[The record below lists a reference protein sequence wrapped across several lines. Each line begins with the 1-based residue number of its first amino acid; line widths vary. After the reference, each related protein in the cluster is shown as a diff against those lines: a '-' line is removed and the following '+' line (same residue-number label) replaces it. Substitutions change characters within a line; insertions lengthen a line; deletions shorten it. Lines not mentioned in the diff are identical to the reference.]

1 MDVNSNNVWIVYC
14 IFAVVYMEV
23 SNNID
28 AIRDL
33 MEQELLRSIDKKSVV
48 GGTGM
53 SRTSDRLYVWVDALM
68 RASGGCLRYDSVGG
82 SVMVFDGKVWV
93 GVVSYGREVSDS
105 LMCKVARDVL
115 LRVDPSIHKGDLMSC
130 EKRLGKAI
138 VDGAM
143 MSVMGEGSSYVGFQN
158 GVWDFSDPLEP
169 VRHGFGERLP
179 IRELREYDYDPGARC
194 PEWEAFLGNTLGE
207 ADMRTLQM
215 FFGLGVKA
223 RTGLGHS
230 VEKMLWMVGSGGN
243 GKSTC
248 LDVLE
253 HVYGGGLFSHASLP
267 TLLDGNVLNR
277 MLGTSPIIG
286 RRYNRC
292 DEIQMSDITKK
303 TDLLKRL
310 CSADHVEYR
319 RIKGNA
325 SSSNE
330 IPFFVFSM
338 NRMPSSRSTDEA
350 LLRRLLIVRF
360 KYSVRAEDMDTGLCS
375 RLCKE
380 SSGIWNWCLEGYRK
394 LVEYGFRFPRSK
406 DNEVEQ
412 RKMMMASGQQM
423 EVWLQD
429 EGMASVGRTRLQ
441 NPYRVLLNTL
451 WDRYKDWCERND
463 VDIDVDTPRAM
474 AQMMGGGARGAR
486 GLGYVK
492 KRCSAGVFF
501 EVYSD
506 KKIEFGV

>member
-1 MDVNSNNVWIVYC
+1 
-14 IFAVVYMEV
+14 MEV

-28 AIRDL
+28 TIRDL

-93 GVVSYGREVSDS
+93 GVSSYGRDVSDS

-143 MSVMGEGSSYVGFQN
+143 MSAIGEGSSYVGFQN

-253 HVYGGGLFSHASLP
+253 HVYGEGLFSHASLP

-325 SSSNE
+325 
-330 IPFFVFSM
+330 
-338 NRMPSSRSTDEA
+338 
-350 LLRRLLIVRF
+350 
-360 KYSVRAEDMDTGLCS
+360 
-375 RLCKE
+375 
-380 SSGIWNWCLEGYRK
+380 
-394 LVEYGFRFPRSK
+394 
-406 DNEVEQ
+406 
-412 RKMMMASGQQM
+412 
-423 EVWLQD
+423 
-429 EGMASVGRTRLQ
+429 
-441 NPYRVLLNTL
+441 
-451 WDRYKDWCERND
+451 
-463 VDIDVDTPRAM
+463 
-474 AQMMGGGARGAR
+474 
-486 GLGYVK
+486 
-492 KRCSAGVFF
+492 
-501 EVYSD
+501 
-506 KKIEFGV
+506 

>member
-1 MDVNSNNVWIVYC
+1 MGEIS
-14 IFAVVYMEV
+14 
-23 SNNID
+23 NID
-28 AIRDL
+28 TIREL
-33 MEQELLRSIDKKSVV
+33 MERELQRSIDKKSVV

-68 RASGGCLRYDSVGG
+68 RAAGGCLRYDGVSGG
-82 SVMVFDGKVWV
+82 VMVFDGKVWMD
-93 GVVSYGREVSDS
+93 VSQCGREVYDS
-105 LMCKVARDVL
+105 LVCRVARDVL
-115 LRVDPSIHKGDLMSC
+115 LKSDGSIHKGDLMSC

-138 VDGAM
+138 TDGAM
-143 MSVMGEGSSYVGFQN
+143 MNKFSEGSVYVGFQN
-158 GVWDFSDPLEP
+158 GIWDFSDPLEP

-179 IRELREYDYDPGARC
+179 VRELRGYDYAPEARC
-194 PEWEAFLGNTLGE
+194 PEWKEFLRNTLGE

-215 FFGLGVKA
+215 FFGLGVKP
-223 RTGLGHS
+223 RSELGHS

-253 HVYGGGLFSHASLP
+253 HVYGGELFSHASLP
-267 TLLDGNVLNR
+267 SLLDGNVLNR
-277 MLGTSPIIG
+277 MICTTPIIG
-286 RRYNRC
+286 KRYNRC

-303 TDLLKRL
+303 MDLLKRL

-325 SSSNE
+325 TSSNE

-338 NRMPSSRSTDEA
+338 NRMPASRSTDEA

-360 KYSVRAEDMDTGLCS
+360 KYSVRAEDMDTGLYG

-380 SSGIWNWCLEGYRK
+380 SSGIWNWCLDGYRK
-394 LVEYGFRFPRSK
+394 LVGYGFKFPRSK

-429 EGMASVGRTRLQ
+429 EGLTPSGRTRLQ

-451 WDRYKDWCERND
+451 YERYKEWCDKND
-463 VDIDVDTPRAM
+463 VDIDAENPRVM
-474 AQMMGGGARGAR
+474 AQMLGGGVRGGR

-492 KRCSAGVFF
+492 KRCSAGMFF

-506 KKIEFGV
+506 KKITYGV